1 MYIRFRFCTMALTH
15 TIQIKLNQLANDSAV
30 KLEVTASVKASV
42 GKELGELRRKVDTL
56 QTVNAAL
63 VLAGCVYLF
72 LHR

>member
-1 MYIRFRFCTMALTH
+1 MALTH
-15 TIQIKLNQLANDSAV
+15 AVQIKLNQLANDSAV

-72 LHR
+72 VHR